1 MKTVFR
7 PLSCEVEV
15 SKMKGGVEFQIYQG
29 YSNSS
34 LQSW

>member
-1 MKTVFR
+1 MKEI
-7 PLSCEVEV
+7 PEISLEV
-15 SKMKGGVEFQIYQG
+15 SKLKGGVELQIYRG

>member
-1 MKTVFR
+1 MKK
-7 PLSCEVEV
+7 PPEIGLEV
-15 SKMKGGVEFQIYQG
+15 SKVKGGVELQAYRG